1 MKYIIRLL
9 SLAALSAALFA
20 CAKTQKPCVVN
31 DELRG
36 TWSGEIEGLG
46 LAIVMHL
53 EDSCI
58 LDSPDQGAYGLKAN
72 ANQLKD
78 GTLKVKFLDM
88 PGSFTGSLQGDSLI
102 GTFSQ
107 MGLKKRLAMGRGDI
121 ERNRPQTPVPPFPY
135 DTEDLSFE
143 HDGISLGGTL
153 STPSGVK
160 PEVTTAVVL
169 VSGSGKQNRDEEIME
184 HRPFA
189 VIADALARQGIASL
203 RYDDRGCGESGGVF
217 EDATTFDFADDARAA
232 MRCLRERGFGKVGI
246 IGHSEGG
253 LIAFILGADEDARPD
268 FIVSLAGMADRGDS
282 TLFRQMARQF
292 ELQGAPKKLAGFA
305 AKFSIKQMLK
315 QQKGA
320 WIDCFMKLDP
330 TPYVAGIKCP
340 CLALNG
346 DKDSQVIPE
355 YNLSKVKALC
365 PGADCRLYPD
375 LNHLFQ
381 HCKTGLPAEYAGIE
395 ETFSPEVLEEI
406 AEWIKILP

>member
-1 MKYIIRLL
+1 MKRIISLFA
-9 SLAALSAALFA
+9 LAAIVAAVFSCKEA
-20 CAKTQKPCVVN
+20 QKPCVVN

-36 TWSGEIEGLG
+36 TWSGEIDGLG
-46 LAIVMHL
+46 LSIVMHL
-53 EDSCI
+53 EDSCT

-88 PGSFTGSLQGDSLI
+88 PGSFTGTLQGDSLI

-107 MGLKKRLAMGRGDI
+107 SILKKRLAMGRGNI

-143 HDGISLGGTL
+143 HDGISFGGTL
-153 STPSGVK
+153 STPSACR
-160 PEVTTAVVL
+160 PEATTAVVL
-169 VSGSGKQNRDEEIME
+169 VSGSGQQNRDEELME

-189 VIADALARQGIASL
+189 VIADALARNGIASL

-217 EDATTFDFADDARAA
+217 ADATTFDFADDARAA
-232 MRCLRERGFGKVGI
+232 VRCLRERGFGKVGV

-253 LIAFILGADEDARPD
+253 TIAFILGSDEEAAPD

-292 ELQGAPKKLAGFA
+292 ELQGAPQKLAGFA

-330 TPYVAGIKCP
+330 TPYIAGIKCP

-355 YNLSKVKALC
+355 FNLRKVEALC
-365 PGADCRLYPD
+365 PAADCRLCPG

-381 HCKTGLPAEYAGIE
+381 HCNTGLPAEYAGIE
-395 ETFSPEVLEEI
+395 ETFAPEVLEEI
-406 AEWIKILP
+406 AKWIKLLP